1 MNDAP
6 RFTLDAPIATLLL
19 PEGKAREIAF
29 QIPFALDSLNIRDRK
44 HFGQKH
50 RDQDRLKMEV
60 IAALGGTR
68 YLPRPP
74 FARARVTVVRCS
86 AGQLDADNAVAS
98 VKPLLD
104 VLCVASGVHRH
115 GVGIIEDDSPRH
127 IDLVVKQSDARRG
140 EATTLVRVVELP
152 ALSIPGLMA
161 VAVPPVKKKRRG
173 PPGGIKRVS
182 KAGISHGITSAK
194 QVGIGRGR

>member
-1 MNDAP
+1 MTDSP
-6 RFTLDAPIATLLL
+6 RFDLAAQIDRLGADM
-19 PEGKAREIAF
+19 EGKPREIAF
-29 QIPFALDSLNIRDRK
+29 TIPYALDSLNIRDRK

-86 AGQLDADNAVAS
+86 AGQPDADNAVAS

-140 EATTLVRVVELP
+140 EAMTLVRVIELP
-152 ALSIPGLMA
+152 PLPAQPA
-161 VAVPPVKKKRRG
+161 TVPVKKRRRG
-173 PPGGIKRVS
+173 APGGLKRVS

>member
-6 RFTLDAPIATLLL
+6 RLTLDAPIATLLL
-19 PEGKAREIAF
+19 PDAKGAPREVCFALK
-29 QIPFALDSLNIRDRK
+29 FALDSLNVRDRK

-86 AGQLDADNAVAS
+86 AGQLDPDGLPATC
-98 VKPLLD
+98 KGLID
-104 VLCVASGVHRH
+104 VLCIASPVHPH
-115 GVGIIEDDSPRH
+115 GIGIIEDDSPRH
-127 IDLVVKQSDARRG
+127 IELIVRQDGAARG
-140 EATTLVRVVELP
+140 EAMTLVRVVELP
-152 ALSIPGLMA
+152 ALPA
-161 VAVPPVKKKRRG
+161 QPVTVPVKKRRRG
-173 PPGGIKRVS
+173 PPGGLKRVS
-182 KAGISHGITSAK
+182 KAGISHGITSAM
-194 QVGIGRGR
+194 QAGIGRGR